1 MSYIEFKNVVKEYKM
16 GEVTIKA
23 LDNTNFSID
32 KGELV
37 VIVGPS
43 GAGKTTTLN
52 ILGGMD
58 KATSG
63 QIFVNDKEISKLN
76 NNVYLFPMDDFLTS
90 ESLAISPEL
99 KSIRVNTLN
108 ELILT
113 LERKEKEE
121 FSNLRKN
128 LIKVLEDIKH
138 KNELC
143 EKLVDL
149 SAQMLDTIL
158 NEASGKKDVGYN
170 QFKQKSSMTNNNLL
184 NTRG

>member
-1 MSYIEFKNVVKEYKM
+1 MSKNSLERLKDILEEEYKM
-16 GEVTIKA
+16 YQKEFSFVEERLELIREKKFDKLQELIKKERF
-23 LDNTNFSID
+23 LEEYLKNLEKERINITNEYKVD
-32 KGELV
+32 
-37 VIVGPS
+37 
-43 GAGKTTTLN
+43 
-52 ILGGMD
+52 
-58 KATSG
+58 
-63 QIFVNDKEISKLN
+63 
-76 NNVYLFPMDDFLTS
+76 
-90 ESLAISPEL
+90 
-99 KSIRVNTLN
+99 TLN

-113 LERKEKEE
+113 LENKEKEV
-121 FSNLRKN
+121 FSILRKN

-170 QFKQKSSMTNNNLL
+170 QFKQKSSIINNNLL